1 MTAAIDRVSSATLP
15 LDGRVAL
22 ITGGSR
28 GIGAAVARA
37 MAEAGA
43 AVALAARSRDSLEQL
58 ADELNNDGHRAL
70 AIPAD
75 VSNVAD
81 AERMIAATVEGFGRL
96 DIACNNAAG
105 GGQRP
110 TRFAELPV
118 EAYDSAIAGT
128 LRSVFVLM
136 KVEIP
141 AMLASGGG
149 SIINMAST
157 AGLEGI
163 GGLAG
168 YVSAKHGI
176 VGLTRSAALDYADM
190 GIRVNA
196 LAPGPI
202 LTDAM
207 QNAGPQMQAHAA
219 QAIPMRRVGLP
230 HEVAAAVVWLASD
243 QSSFITGATIPV
255 DGGKLAGMAPF
266 RGFADSRHE

>member
-1 MTAAIDRVSSATLP
+1 
-15 LDGRVAL
+15 
-22 ITGGSR
+22 
-28 GIGAAVARA
+28 
-37 MAEAGA
+37 
-43 AVALAARSRDSLEQL
+43 
-58 ADELNNDGHRAL
+58 
-70 AIPAD
+70 
-75 VSNVAD
+75 
-81 AERMIAATVEGFGRL
+81 
-96 DIACNNAAG
+96 
-105 GGQRP
+105 
-110 TRFAELPV
+110 
-118 EAYDSAIAGT
+118 
-128 LRSVFVLM
+128 M

-266 RGFADSRHE
+266 RGVADSRHE